1 MTGRMVVALLLALA
15 LSQPSTQVDRGMD
28 AVDPGQDPR
37 NWPIV
42 TRLIADR
49 YEVAGQVFTLRVH
62 AKRSDYYNCG
72 YHGTE
77 RRLMAFTLL
86 GGPLE
91 TLTGYMPTELGK
103 VLERVLDADPYAQ
116 ITVQVSFDPGRLSE
130 LCIDQV
136 DILKWSRGW
145 QYPPDSLS
153 PERPDASRLPSPER
167 LGALA
172 QSAIWR
178 DLLNPDTAPVGQQ
191 VQVTGGVR
199 LSNAMH
205 CAFRGMWRSHW
216 GIQLHDGRG
225 RVLHAY
231 LPRTEVNRRLVDHL
245 AVNREALVAL
255 QGRVAKVAMSN
266 YCPPQL
272 DVVGWTLVD

>member
-1 MTGRMVVALLLALA
+1 MWLTLAILAVLSQSDPASGGRPDPALA
-15 LSQPSTQVDRGMD
+15 H
-28 AVDPGQDPR
+28 DPGQDPR

-49 YEVAGQVFTLRVH
+49 YELAGQVFNLRVH
-62 AKRSDYYNCG
+62 AKKSDYYNCG
-72 YHGTE
+72 YAGTGG
-77 RRLMAFTLL
+77 RLMAFTLL

-91 TLTGYMPTELGK
+91 TMTGYMPSELGK
-103 VLERVLDADPYAQ
+103 VLERVLDADPFAQ
-116 ITVQVSFDPGRLSE
+116 ITVQVSFDPNRLSE

-145 QYPPDSLS
+145 QYPTDSLS
-153 PERPDASRLPSPER
+153 PARPDATRLPSVER
-167 LGALA
+167 L
-172 QSAIWR
+172 QSLSQSQIWK
-178 DLLNPDTAPVGQQ
+178 DLLDPDTAPVGQQ

-216 GIQLHDGRG
+216 GLQLHDGRG
-225 RVLHAY
+225 RILHAY
-231 LPRTEVNRRLVDHL
+231 LPRTDKNRTLVDHL
-245 AVNREALVAL
+245 ALHREALVAL

-266 YCPPQL
+266 YCAPQL
-272 DVVGWTLVD
+272 EVVGWSLVE

>member
-1 MTGRMVVALLLALA
+1 MVLTLFAVAV
-15 LSQPSTQVDRGMD
+15 LSQLGGPDRALD
-28 AVDPGQDPR
+28 AIDPGQDPR
-37 NWPIV
+37 NWPTV
-42 TRLIADR
+42 TRLVSDR
-49 YEVAGQVFTLRVH
+49 YEVAGQVFTLRAH
-62 AKRSDYYNCG
+62 ARKSDYYNCG
-72 YHGTE
+72 YAGTE

-91 TLTGYMPTELGK
+91 TLTGYMPSELGK
-103 VLERVLDADPYAQ
+103 VLERVLEADPYAQ
-116 ITVQVSFDPGRLSE
+116 VTVQVSFDPSRLSE

-145 QYPPDSLS
+145 QYPPETLS
-153 PERPDASRLPSPER
+153 PARPDSAKLPSVER
-167 LGALA
+167 LQALA
-172 QSAIWR
+172 QSQIWR

-216 GIQLHDGRG
+216 GLQLHDGRG

-231 LPRTEVNRRLVDHL
+231 LPRSEKNRELVDHL
-245 AVNREALVAL
+245 AVHREAMVAI
-255 QGRVAKVAMSN
+255 QGRVAKVAMST
-266 YCPPQL
+266 YCAPQL
-272 DVVGWTLVD
+272 EVVGWTLVD